1 MQEKIILIKKKDFK
15 NLVLEIWKW
24 GYMNNIEE
32 FVVKV
37 YLNDKKIVRI
47 DISADFFDLLEQNH
61 LISLLRQ

>member
-1 MQEKIILIKKKDFK
+1 
-15 NLVLEIWKW
+15 
-24 GYMNNIEE
+24 MNNIEE

-37 YLNDKKIVRI
+37 YFNDKKIVRI